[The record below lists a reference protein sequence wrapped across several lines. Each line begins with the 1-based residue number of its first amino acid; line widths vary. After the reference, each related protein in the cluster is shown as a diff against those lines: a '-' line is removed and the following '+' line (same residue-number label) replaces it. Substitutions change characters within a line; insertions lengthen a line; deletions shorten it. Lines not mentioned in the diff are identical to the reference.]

1 MQIQLLFFG
10 ITSDITQK
18 RSDEITV
25 SEGITIRELKKILV
39 LIYPKLKN
47 YNSFSV
53 ALNTEYAND
62 DSILKNEDI
71 VALIPPVSG
80 G

>member
-1 MQIQLLFFG
+1 MQLQLLFFG
-10 ITSDITQK
+10 ITGDITQK

-25 SEGITIRELKKILV
+25 SEGVTIGELKEKLV
-39 LIYPKLKN
+39 LDYPKLKN
-47 YNSFSV
+47 HNSFSI
-53 ALNTEYAND
+53 ALNTEYASD
-62 DSILKNEDI
+62 ESILKNGDV

>member
-18 RSDEITV
+18 RSEKITV
-25 SEGITIRELKKILV
+25 SEGITIENLKERL
-39 LIYPKLKN
+39 LISYPKLQHHN
-47 YNSFSV
+47 NFSM
-53 ALNTEYAND
+53 ALNTEYATD
-62 DSILKNEDI
+62 TTIIKSGDT

>member
-10 ITSDITQK
+10 ITSDITGK
-18 RSDEITV
+18 RKETIAVTENSTVQNLKEKLLSD
-25 SEGITIRELKKILV
+25 
-39 LIYPKLKN
+39 YPKLKN
-47 YNSFSV
+47 YNSFSI

-62 DSILKNEDI
+62 DAVLKNGDV

>member
-10 ITSDITQK
+10 ITSEIIGK
-18 RSDEITV
+18 RSDDITV
-25 SEGITIRELKKILV
+25 LEGITIGELKATLM
-39 LIYPKLKN
+39 LEYPKLKN
-47 YNSFSV
+47 YNSFSI
-53 ALNTEYAND
+53 ALNTEYAID
-62 DSILKNEDI
+62 DIILKNGDT

>member
-1 MQIQLLFFG
+1 MQLQLLFFG

-18 RSDEITV
+18 RSDKITV
-25 SEGITIRELKKILV
+25 SEGITIGELKEKLV
-39 LIYPKLKN
+39 LDYPKLKN
-47 YNSFSV
+47 YNSFSI
-53 ALNTEYAND
+53 ALNTEYASD
-62 DSILKNEDI
+62 ESILKNGDV

>member
-1 MQIQLLFFG
+1 MQVQLLFFG

-25 SEGITIRELKKILV
+25 SEGITVGELKERLV
-39 LIYPKLKN
+39 VDYPKLKN
-47 YNSFSV
+47 HNSFSV
-53 ALNTEYAND
+53 ALNTEYASD
-62 DSILKNEDI
+62 DNIIENGDI

>member
-1 MQIQLLFFG
+1 MQLQLLFFG

-18 RSDEITV
+18 RSDEITI
-25 SEGITIRELKKILV
+25 SEGITIGALKEKLMID
-39 LIYPKLKN
+39 YPKLKN
-47 YNSFSV
+47 YNSFSM
-53 ALNTEYAND
+53 ALNTVYASD
-62 DSILKNEDI
+62 DAILNNGDI

>member
-25 SEGITIRELKKILV
+25 SEGITVGELKERLV
-39 LIYPKLKN
+39 VDYPKLKN
-47 YNSFSV
+47 HNSFSV
-53 ALNTEYAND
+53 ALNTEYASDN
-62 DSILKNEDI
+62 ITIKNGDT

>member
-1 MQIQLLFFG
+1 MQLQLLFFG

-25 SEGITIRELKKILV
+25 SEGITIGELKEILS
-39 LIYPKLKN
+39 LEHPKLKN
-47 YNSFSV
+47 YNSFSI
-53 ALNTEYAND
+53 ALNTEYASD
-62 DSILKNEDI
+62 ESILKNGDVI
-71 VALIPPVSG
+71 ALIPPVSG

>member
-10 ITSDITQK
+10 ITSDITGK
-18 RSDEITV
+18 RSDDITIP
-25 SEGITIRELKKILV
+25 EGISIGKLKEKLV
-39 LIYPKLKN
+39 LEYPKLKN
-47 YNSFSV
+47 YNSFSI
-53 ALNTEYAND
+53 ALNTEYASD
-62 DSILKNEDI
+62 DLILKNGDT